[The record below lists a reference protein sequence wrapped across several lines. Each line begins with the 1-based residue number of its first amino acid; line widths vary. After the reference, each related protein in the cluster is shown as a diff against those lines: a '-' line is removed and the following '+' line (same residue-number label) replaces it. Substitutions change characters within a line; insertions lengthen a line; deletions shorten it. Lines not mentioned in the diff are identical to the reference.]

1 MKKFNI
7 LFLMTLLFVG
17 VFATGFVLAYSGS
30 GSDGNDGS
38 SGDSNDNNSRES
50 DLIGSSNRKI
60 VNDEFIENKID
71 SSGKRTDVRT
81 RFEEKRENGRI
92 EGRFEEEIRF
102 VDESGNIV
110 RKRVRIEVKEE
121 DGIIKRKIKVVT
133 KTGNEIE
140 VESKLEI
147 REELEGNLS
156 KVKIKKSNGNETELK
171 VLPDRASEIAK
182 EKLRARNISIEI
194 REIEERNIPR
204 VVYHASGDRPG
215 KFLGIFK
222 IKARYE
228 ASINPETG
236 EVTNFRGPWWAF
248 LVTSIDEQE
257 QQDIPIDET
266 NNSNVQETNM
276 SN

>member
-102 VDESGNIV
+102 VDEIGNIV
-110 RKRVRIEVKEE
+110 KKRVRIEVKEE
-121 DGIIKRKIKVVT
+121 NGVIKRKIKVIT

-140 VESKLEI
+140 IESKLEI
-147 REELEGNLS
+147 REEIEGNLS
-156 KVKIKKSNGNETELK
+156 KVRIRTRDGNHTELK

-236 EVTNFRGPWWAF
+236 EVINFSGPWWAF
-248 LVTSIDEQE
+248 LITPDEEELEIPAGNETIDNQTE
-257 QQDIPIDET
+257 I
-266 NNSNVQETNM
+266 NS
-276 SN
+276 SA